1 LLETAKA
8 DVISGCH
15 TEKSKPTLAS
25 RRLAALRR

>member
-1 LLETAKA
+1 LLETSMA

-25 RRLAALRR
+25 R